1 MEKESK
7 KTEEKEEKKTEE
19 KESSEETKKTE
30 EESVEKKVEE
40 KEVKIKKTNAF
51 VNAKGLPIST
61 KHSIAVCKF
70 IKGKKIEKA
79 IVDLE
84 KVSLLKK
91 AIPMKGE
98 IPHRKG
104 MMSGRYP
111 KKTSEYFIRL
121 LKNLSANSNV
131 NGLESP
137 VISEAIANLASRPYS
152 KFGRVRKKRTHIKIV
167 ATQESINSENQGKSN
182 QVKEKII
189 NEVK

>member
-7 KTEEKEEKKTEE
+7 KTEEKEEKIENKEPLNTEKTEEKEIITESFVKEEKKLEEKEEKKTEE

-111 KKTSEYFIRL
+111 KKSAEYFIKLFFRMHWT
-121 LKNLSANSNV
+121 
-131 NGLESP
+131 P
-137 VISEAIANLASRPYS
+137 
-152 KFGRVRKKRTHIKIV
+152 
-167 ATQESINSENQGKSN
+167 
-182 QVKEKII
+182 
-189 NEVK
+189 